1 MSGPG
6 RVEKLF
12 LRAIIDTISPESDI
26 AQARPLSQYSQY
38 SVGMHIREREREE
51 REPYHQIFLYDCIV
65 HSQ

>member
-12 LRAIIDTISPESDI
+12 LEAITDNISSKSDI

-51 REPYHQIFLYDCIV
+51 R
-65 HSQ
+65 